1 MNVISLYGW
10 GILTALLIGALVIFR
25 KKHKQALPDLEQGLT
40 IAVAIAGCIVLVQVI
55 YKAFTQPDLQKILEW
70 DGTIALII
78 GCSASL
84 YLPIKE
90 IVKLFKP

>member
-1 MNVISLYGW
+1 VVPERCC
-10 GILTALLIGALVIFR
+10 ALVIV
-25 KKHKQALPDLEQGLT
+25 KKRHKKPLSELAQGMT
-40 IAVAIAGCIVLVQVI
+40 IAVAIAGGIVLVQVI
-55 YKAFTQPDLQKILEW
+55 YKAFTYPELQKILEW

-90 IVKLFKP
+90 IVKLFKS

>member
-1 MNVISLYGW
+1 MTAIALYSW
-10 GILTALLIGALVIFR
+10 GILTAIVLGALVIVR
-25 KKHKQALPDLEQGLT
+25 KRHKKPLPELEQGIT
-40 IAVAIAGCIVLVQVI
+40 IAAAIAGCIVLVQVI
-55 YKAFTQPDLQKILEW
+55 YKAFNHPELQKILEW

-90 IVKLFKP
+90 IVKLFKS

>member
-1 MNVISLYGW
+1 MTAIALYIW
-10 GILTALLIGALVIFR
+10 GMLTALLLGALAIVRR
-25 KKHKQALPDLEQGLT
+25 KQKKDLPDLEQSIT
-40 IAVAIAGCIVLVQVI
+40 VAVAIAGGIVLVQVI
-55 YKAFTQPDLQKILEW
+55 YKAFTSTDLQKILEW

-90 IVKLFKP
+90 IVKLFQK